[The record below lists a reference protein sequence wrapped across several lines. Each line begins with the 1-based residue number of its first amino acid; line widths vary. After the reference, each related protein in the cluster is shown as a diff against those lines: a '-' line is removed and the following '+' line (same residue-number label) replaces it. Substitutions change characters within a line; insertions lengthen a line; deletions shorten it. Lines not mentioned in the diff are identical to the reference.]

1 MEIDTEVVKL
11 IADTAAHQPELDW
24 SKTLPVG
31 VNKKDHYEGFAEMV
45 EIGRQK
51 IYDATQR
58 LNNLSMVA

>member
-11 IADTAAHQPELDW
+11 IADTAEANGIDADLVW
-24 SKTLPVG
+24 SKTLPIG

-51 IYDATQR
+51 IYDRTQR
-58 LNNLSMVA
+58 LINLF